1 MLLLTAAAAYGVARW
16 LRLPTIPLL
25 IFSGMALDLTGLVPA
40 ELGLDKEDSDVA
52 SAYRILQVGLAFLVF
67 ASGVELN
74 PRRFAN
80 RSKTV
85 AWVAVLQFLVC
96 ALIGYVTARW
106 LGYGGMAGVYIGC
119 SLAVS
124 STLVVLRQLRAR
136 QTAFEPFGRV
146 VTGVLLVQDFML
158 VVLLVV
164 LSRWDAG
171 AAGVGGGLG
180 GVLVLGGIAWVAQQR
195 VIPLLL
201 RRFKPDEE
209 SLLLWLAAVLFGFL
223 GLAGWLDLPFIAG
236 AFLGG
241 FAFSAFPLNG
251 LVRGKLSSLSEFFQ
265 ALFFVALGALVGVP
279 EPHQLVQALKFSAV
293 VLLMTPPL
301 VAAIAEWRGLNRRA
315 SIESGL
321 LLAQTSEYSLLLGLS
336 GLMLGHLTA
345 DAFSVIALTTLITM
359 TLTPFIGQE
368 RVALALLPLH
378 PFHPFRR
385 KRPPMAPLENHVL
398 VLGFGSAGMW
408 TVKPLRAQG
417 EQVLVVDDDAVVC
430 RELRRMKIPN
440 LRGDGADE
448 ETLEHAGASRAKL
461 IIISMRRVG
470 DAIKVLDHIKGVPAI
485 VRVLEADE
493 AKLVE
498 AHGGIPVLN
507 SEAAAET
514 FMEWFANTS
523 RLGGPADDPPT
534 PAAKPG

>member
-1 MLLLTAAAAYGVARW
+1 MNAFAMLLLTAAAAYGVARW
-16 LRLPTIPLL
+16 LRLPAIPLL
-25 IFSGMALDLTGLVPA
+25 ILSGMALDFIGLVPT
-40 ELGLDKEDSDVA
+40 ELGLDEEESDAA

-74 PRRFAN
+74 PRRFAS
-80 RSKTV
+80 RRKTV
-85 AWVAVLQFLVC
+85 AWVAILQFVVC
-96 ALIGYVTARW
+96 ALIGYGTARW
-106 LGYGGMAGVYIGC
+106 LGYDGMAGVYIGC

-124 STLVVLRQLRAR
+124 STLVVLRQLRNR

-146 VTGVLLVQDFML
+146 VTGVLLVQDFLL

-171 AAGVGGGLG
+171 AAGIGGGLG
-180 GVLVLGGIAWVAQQR
+180 GVLVLGSLAWVAQQR

-201 RRFKPDEE
+201 KHFKPDEE

-223 GLAGWLDLPFIAG
+223 GLAWWLDLPFIAG

-251 LVRGKLSSLSEFFQ
+251 LVRGQLSSLSEFFQ

-279 EPHQLVQALKFSAV
+279 EPHQLIQALQFSAV

-301 VAAIAEWRGLNRRA
+301 VAVIAEWRGLNRRA

-336 GLMLGHLTA
+336 GLVLGHLTA

-359 TLTPFIGQE
+359 TITPFIGQE

-378 PFHPFRR
+378 PYHPFRR
-385 KRPPMAPLENHVL
+385 KRLPLEAMENHVL

-430 RELRRMKIPN
+430 RELNRLKIPN
-440 LRGDGADE
+440 LRGDGADAE
-448 ETLEHAGASRAKL
+448 MLERIGAARAKL
-461 IIISMRRVG
+461 IVISMRRVG
-470 DAIKVLDHIKGVPAI
+470 DAIKVLDMVKGVPI
-485 VRVLEADE
+485 LVRVFEAEE
-493 AKLVE
+493 ARLVE

-507 SEAAAET
+507 SDAAADT
-514 FMEWFANTS
+514 FMEWFSKTEKISPNPS
-523 RLGGPADDPPT
+523 RT
-534 PAAKPG
+534 